1 MNVEEYIKQCK
12 IMYARTQEDKEL
24 RKVYSDVHFLSLIQ
38 EAEQY
43 ERDIELG
50 KKLFGV

>member
-38 EAEQY
+38 EAEEY
-43 ERDIELG
+43 KRGVELG
-50 KKLFGV
+50 EKIFCK